1 MPSWLVNMDQ
11 VSSFNLNPNTS
22 MKFSSARQYF
32 YQEIQQS
39 DENID
44 LAKAALYIAQEEYP
58 SLDPKEYLNTLD
70 TMAARVKER
79 LPSSQYPLLLIQS
92 INKYLYDD
100 LGFNGNTSDYY
111 DPRNSFLSDV
121 IQRRLGIPITLSVV
135 YLELARRVNF
145 PMVGIGMPGHFL
157 IRPDIDEMEIFVD
170 PFNRG
175 EVMFMED
182 CQQQLNQLYGQSVT
196 LQPAFFEVVSRRKI
210 LWRILNNLKII
221 YLKVQDLERS
231 LSVIERILM
240 LFPDLTTELRDR
252 GLLYYRLGYRSAAE
266 KDFTIYLEKAGD
278 EDTTLIRHLLKQLK
292 SGE

>member
-1 MPSWLVNMDQ
+1 
-11 VSSFNLNPNTS
+11 

-39 DENID
+39 DEKID

-58 SLDPKEYLNTLD
+58 HLDPKEYLNTLD
-70 TMAARVKER
+70 TMAAQLQER
-79 LPSSQYPLLLIQS
+79 LPASKYPLRIIQS
-92 INKYLYDD
+92 INKYFYDD
-100 LGFNGNTSDYY
+100 LGFSGNTSDYY
-111 DPRNSFLSDV
+111 DPGNNFLNDV

-135 YLELARRVNF
+135 YLELAKRVNF

-157 IRPDIDEMEIFVD
+157 IRPDIDDMEIFVD
-170 PFNRG
+170 VFNHG
-175 EVMFMED
+175 EVMFLED
-182 CQQQLNQLYGQSVT
+182 CQQKLNQIYGQSVT
-196 LQPAFFEVVSRRKI
+196 LQPEFLEVVSNRKI
-210 LWRILNNLKII
+210 LARILNNLKII
-221 YLKVQDLERS
+221 YLNQQDLERS

-266 KDFTIYLEKAGD
+266 QDFTNYLEKAPH
-278 EDTTLIRHLLKQLK
+278 EDTTLIRHLLKQLQ